1 MIRISMNHLHAGWT
15 STLKTSDTVVWG
27 ESNTNEIGVNYIE
40 NILNDV
46 YSLPKT
52 FYFCIV

>member
-1 MIRISMNHLHAGWT
+1 MK
-15 STLKTSDTVVWG
+15 TL
-27 ESNTNEIGVNYIE
+27 EIGVNYIE